1 MAYQVVGFVGQFVV
15 LAPVA
20 GLVLWGVLDDRPA
33 VLWAT
38 LLVGPV
44 WGLGAALIGR
54 RIGARMLERRGP
66 DLLLAVTPR
75 G

>member
-1 MAYQVVGFVGQFVV
+1 MVGFLGQFLV
-15 LAPVA
+15 LAPIA
-20 GLVLWGVLDDRPA
+20 GLVLWGVLADRPA

-38 LLVGPV
+38 LVIGPV
-44 WGLGAALIGR
+44 WGLGAALSGH